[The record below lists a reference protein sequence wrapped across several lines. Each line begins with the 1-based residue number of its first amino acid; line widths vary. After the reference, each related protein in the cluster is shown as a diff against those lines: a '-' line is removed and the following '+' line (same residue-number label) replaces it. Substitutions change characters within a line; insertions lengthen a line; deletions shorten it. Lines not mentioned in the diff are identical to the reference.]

1 MEALGE
7 ASASMCT
14 SEDSGVKN
22 DIEAVKKICQ
32 QKKMKSKAG
41 SRVMF
46 CKLTV
51 MSGTFSCQQC
61 KIRREILT
69 SFFSPEDFIKTL
81 PEAQRTQ
88 GWHLK
93 LDLSLQLNR
102 MPLALANM

>member
-1 MEALGE
+1 MEALDE
-7 ASASMCT
+7 AFASMCT
-14 SEDSGVKN
+14 SEDSEN

-69 SFFSPEDFIKTL
+69 SFFSPEDFIKL
-81 PEAQRTQ
+81 YRV
-88 GWHLK
+88 
-93 LDLSLQLNR
+93 
-102 MPLALANM
+102 